1 MPSPGLGAGGLRRG
15 LQSELQHERGPE
27 HDSGFDL
34 PACLRAGVRAEA
46 MQPRQVCNVCVCVC
60 AFAYLFLCVCVHV
73 GMSVCMRFFPTVIP
87 CMYKFT
93 HMRVRVQTCV
103 HIIFVAVIH
112 HEHIN

>member
-46 MQPRQVCNVCVCVC
+46 MQPRQVCNVYVYV
-60 AFAYLFLCVCVHV
+60 YVHL
-73 GMSVCMRFFPTVIP
+73 
-87 CMYKFT
+87 
-93 HMRVRVQTCV
+93 
-103 HIIFVAVIH
+103 HI
-112 HEHIN
+112 